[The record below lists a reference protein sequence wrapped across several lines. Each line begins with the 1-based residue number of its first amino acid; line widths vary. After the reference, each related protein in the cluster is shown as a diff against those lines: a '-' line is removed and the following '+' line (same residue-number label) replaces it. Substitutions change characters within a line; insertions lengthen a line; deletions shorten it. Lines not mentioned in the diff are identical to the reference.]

1 MMRPFGYIVS
11 VMFLFTLLSCEVKV
25 PENVVSPE
33 KMEVF
38 LYDYHLVQSMTG
50 QYSSDEYKEKL
61 YYSYIFKK
69 HNIEK
74 SHFDSSMLWYSR
86 YPKHMR
92 RIYER
97 LEARLDAEVDKLNA
111 AKNIVEEGVSLETV
125 SLAADSVDLWTG
137 LKLQYLSSTS
147 LNNKLT
153 FSFQVPDDT
162 TFVKNDSLAFIC
174 YERAGQAGYA
184 KALTTVAD
192 SYLTGRGTAQDST
205 MAYEYYSRAAA
216 KNEPRALYIIAQK
229 NAQSDSLR
237 QLSQKQLRKQ
247 STIGYYQKA
256 AKLGNANAQY
266 RLAQFYEDGYYV
278 RKSKK
283 KAFNWYLHAA
293 NGGHPEAAEKVAR
306 MYEKGKGTKRD
317 DQKAAAWYRVA
328 LEHGSQTAKEKVE
341 WYNMFRFFSE

>member
-33 KMEVF
+33 KMEAF

-162 TFVKNDSLAFIC
+162 TFVKNDSLAFSFAAFFLDAGNHSLKQRAYASIYLEYADKTLFTAAVDIDTC
-174 YERAGQAGYA
+174 GLYNLKVPRNADSKLKTMSGFVYYTDNDSTARAG
-184 KALTTVAD
+184 L
-192 SYLTGRGTAQDST
+192 L
-205 MAYEYYSRAAA
+205 
-216 KNEPRALYIIAQK
+216 L
-229 NAQSDSLR
+229 SDISVVR
-237 QLSQKQLRKQ
+237 IHPPVVKK
-247 STIGYYQKA
+247 
-256 AKLGNANAQY
+256 
-266 RLAQFYEDGYYV
+266 ED
-278 RKSKK
+278 
-283 KAFNWYLHAA
+283 
-293 NGGHPEAAEKVAR
+293 
-306 MYEKGKGTKRD
+306 
-317 DQKAAAWYRVA
+317 
-328 LEHGSQTAKEKVE
+328 
-341 WYNMFRFFSE
+341 